1 MEISP
6 EQPHPS
12 VAERSARSAVLV
24 FLLLAIVTLAFLFG
38 FIVKDVT
45 GDNGSTA
52 VAGAPTGSAAQAT
65 TKDAVGASI
74 LSEIYDILKN
84 SYVDKNA
91 LDPDAIKRAAINGVL
106 TSLND
111 PHTTYLT
118 PEDMK
123 AGALDLNSTY
133 QGIGASVSGRD
144 GQVKIIAP
152 FRESPAE
159 AAGIKAGDAIL
170 EVDGDKTDGWTDQ
183 QAVQRIR
190 GAKGTNVTLKVKH
203 TDGKVETIT
212 VQRGEIQIESVFS
225 EPNLEVIPGES
236 GKTLVDRTGK
246 VANDIAYLNISQ
258 FHEKTY
264 DELKVKLKEI
274 DGKGYKGLILDLR
287 RNPGGL
293 LSSTVQVADEFLDG
307 GTILSEKDAGGK
319 TRTWTAHAGGLAT
332 KIPTVILM
340 DSSSASGAEV
350 LAGAL
355 HDNNRAKIVGT
366 RSFGKGTVNQLQPL
380 TKCGDP
386 GNCGALYLS
395 VGRWFTPNGDQI
407 EGVGVKPDVEL
418 PMTSDDYIASGDI
431 QVFKAIEMLRGN

>member
-6 EQPHPS
+6 EKPRPS
-12 VAERSARSAVLV
+12 FAERSARSAVLV

-45 GDNGSTA
+45 GDK
-52 VAGAPTGSAAQAT
+52 AGAPIASAPAGTAAT
-65 TKDAVGASI
+65 ANGKDAIGASI

-84 SYVDKNA
+84 NYVDKNA

-159 AAGIKAGDAIL
+159 VAGIKAGDAIL

-190 GAKGTNVTLKVKH
+190 GLKGTNVVLKVKH
-203 TDGKVETIT
+203 SDGKVETIT

-236 GKTLVDRTGK
+236 GKKLVDRSGK
-246 VANDIAYLNISQ
+246 VASDVAYLNISQ

-274 DGKGYKGLILDLR
+274 DGKGFKGLILDMR
-287 RNPGGL
+287 GNPGRAL
-293 LSSTVQVADEFLDG
+293 EF
-307 GTILSEKDAGGK
+307 
-319 TRTWTAHAGGLAT
+319 
-332 KIPTVILM
+332 
-340 DSSSASGAEV
+340 
-350 LAGAL
+350 
-355 HDNNRAKIVGT
+355 N
-366 RSFGKGTVNQLQPL
+366 
-380 TKCGDP
+380 DP
-386 GNCGALYLS
+386 GRRRVS
-395 VGRWFTPNGDQI
+395 
-407 EGVGVKPDVEL
+407 
-418 PMTSDDYIASGDI
+418 
-431 QVFKAIEMLRGN
+431 